1 MKQDENEWLKPKKK
15 KCNKTVNNNK
25 KKMHK
30 IAYYIFINRV
40 VYLTL
45 RESYT
50 MKGFYKLAA
59 SQRCKTKQVQDE
71 SKAKKGQCLA
81 DP

>member
-1 MKQDENEWLKPKKK
+1 MIKTKKVS
-15 KCNKTVNNNK
+15 NKTVNN

-30 IAYYIFINRV
+30 IAYYVFINRV

-59 SQRCKTKQVQDE
+59 SQNKR
-71 SKAKKGQCLA
+71 GWM
-81 DP
+81 